1 MYRGCPDFKLV
12 AQYPELHNPVS
23 NPEFTV
29 YNTKDFQFVTI
40 YRNNTN
46 DGSLALCIPQ
56 NCRRMIDGELHEL
69 RETIIRGGH
78 ETLHHASGEKTYY
91 YLKDY
96 FYWPSMRKDTM
107 DYGKQCDTCQRTTFL
122 TQAPQG
128 LARPLPIP
136 HQPFTHIAMDFLSL
150 PPKVRKEHGQEIIYD
165 QVWTIVDRFSQYV
178 KILPLTKNAT
188 AENLITKFFYHV
200 YPDWGMPQDIVS
212 DRDAKFTSKAWKD
225 FCENFNIH
233 QSMST
238 AYHPRTDG
246 QSEVANKAIMQQIK
260 SMVHEGDSNW
270 LGQLPHIQSRLN
282 RIRSSSRNA
291 TPYEITIE
299 HNPKLIG
306 DMSVKIPTQEETPTQ
321 CISRTNQTQEIVR
334 KCLQDAKIS
343 QAIQSNK

>member
-46 DGSLALCIPQ
+46 DASLALCIPQ

-78 ETLHHASGEKTYY
+78 RTLGHASGEKTYY

-107 DYGKQCDTCQRTTFL
+107 DYCKQCDTCQQTTFS

-150 PPKVRKEHGQEIIYD
+150 PPNVRKEHGQEIIYD
-165 QVWTIVDRFSQYV
+165 QVWTIVD
-178 KILPLTKNAT
+178 
-188 AENLITKFFYHV
+188 
-200 YPDWGMPQDIVS
+200 
-212 DRDAKFTSKAWKD
+212 
-225 FCENFNIH
+225 
-233 QSMST
+233 
-238 AYHPRTDG
+238 
-246 QSEVANKAIMQQIK
+246 
-260 SMVHEGDSNW
+260 
-270 LGQLPHIQSRLN
+270 
-282 RIRSSSRNA
+282 
-291 TPYEITIE
+291 
-299 HNPKLIG
+299 
-306 DMSVKIPTQEETPTQ
+306 
-321 CISRTNQTQEIVR
+321 
-334 KCLQDAKIS
+334 
-343 QAIQSNK
+343 